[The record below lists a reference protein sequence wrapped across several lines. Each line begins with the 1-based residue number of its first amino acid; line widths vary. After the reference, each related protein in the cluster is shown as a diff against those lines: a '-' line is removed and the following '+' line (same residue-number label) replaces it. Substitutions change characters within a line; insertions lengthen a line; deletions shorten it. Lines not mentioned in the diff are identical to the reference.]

1 MNGKK
6 KYNLNFISQD
16 SVIAIDTMVFIYK
29 FSGDNQYFDL
39 VTEIF
44 QSLIARSTPFISSIV
59 TYMEVL
65 SHPLLKH
72 NDNLINKY
80 RVAFKALD
88 NFQFIHT
95 SQDIADEASFLR
107 RQYGLRLPDALQVAT
122 AKVNNCSTLITNDK
136 FLKRSDKYMKITLLE
151 DYL

>member
-1 MNGKK
+1 MSGKK
-6 KYNLNFISQD
+6 KYNLDFISKD

-29 FSGDNQYFDL
+29 FSEDNKYFDL

-44 QSLIARSTPFISSIV
+44 QALIAKSTPFISSIV

-65 SHPLLKH
+65 SHPLLKD
-72 NDNLINKY
+72 NDNLVNQYKI
-80 RVAFKALD
+80 VFKALD
-88 NFQFIHT
+88 NFRFIHT

-122 AKVNNCSTLITNDK
+122 AKVNNCSLLITNDK
-136 FLKRSDKYMKITLLE
+136 FLKKVDKYMKITLLE

>member
-1 MNGKK
+1 MNGKGS
-6 KYNLNFISQD
+6 NLDFINRNSI
-16 SVIAIDTMVFIYK
+16 IAIDTMVFIYK
-29 FSGDNQYFDL
+29 FQEDNKYFDL

-44 QSLIARSTPFISSIV
+44 QLLITKSIPCVSSIV

-65 SHPLLKH
+65 SHPLLKD
-72 NDNLINKY
+72 NDNLVNQYKI
-80 RVAFKALD
+80 AFKALD

-122 AKVNNCSTLITNDK
+122 AKVSNCSLLITNDK
-136 FLKRSDKYMKITLLE
+136 FLKKVDKYMKITLLE
-151 DYL
+151 DCL